1 MFRLLRIH
9 WPHFFVGAFV
19 GLIMLSSCGYNDPQH
34 ATSSSPQFASG
45 HNPDTATNTP
55 QLTSAPG
62 PVTITINA
70 LTYRTNDTITVTLNN
85 RGSQAIF
92 FVDQHT
98 NCTVLLMQRQV
109 DGKWQNIENCYVAR
123 RSIWSTLNPGQQ
135 LQVKLNPPRGN
146 WLPGRYRVNLDFS
159 IGQTS
164 YSFTTLSSV
173 DFQVEN
179 S

>member
-1 MFRLLRIH
+1 MFRLLRVR
-9 WPHFFVGAFV
+9 WPLLITGALLGAV
-19 GLIMLSSCGYNDPQH
+19 TLTSCEYNEPQN
-34 ATSSSPQFASG
+34 ARAS
-45 HNPDTATNTP
+45 TP
-55 QLTSAPG
+55 QLTSTDG
-62 PVTITINA
+62 TVSMTINA
-70 LTYRTNDTITVTLNN
+70 LSYRPTDTITVTLNN

-109 DGKWQNIENCYVAR
+109 DEKWQNIENCYVAR

-146 WLPGRYRVNLDFS
+146 WLPGRYRVNLYYS
-159 IGQTS
+159 IGQAS

-173 DFQVEN
+173 DFQVED